1 MSPPA
6 DRAADGSG
14 HWLEPAEG
22 GWLLALRVQPG
33 ARRTEVQGVAEGRLR
48 VRLAAPPVEGKA
60 NDALLR
66 WVAQRLGLRLRDVA
80 LVSGE
85 TSRLKR
91 LRVDCGMPAEQL
103 ERQLL
108 SL

>member
-1 MSPPA
+1 MSHRA
-6 DRAADGSG
+6 DRAAGGG
-14 HWLEPAEG
+14 HWLEAAAG

-60 NDALLR
+60 NEALLR
-66 WVAQRLGLRLRDVA
+66 WVAQRLGLRQRDVA

-91 LRVDCGMPAEQL
+91 LRVDSGMPAAQL
-103 ERQLL
+103 ERLL
-108 SL
+108 LEG